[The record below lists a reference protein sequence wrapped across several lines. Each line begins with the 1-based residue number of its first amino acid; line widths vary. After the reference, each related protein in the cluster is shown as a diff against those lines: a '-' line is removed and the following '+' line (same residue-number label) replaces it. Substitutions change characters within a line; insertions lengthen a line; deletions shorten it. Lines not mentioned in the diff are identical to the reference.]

1 MRTKTKLYAL
11 RLYLVFLAVFAFVAP
26 ALADEELYVGQT
38 RYLSAPRPPKGI
50 IYKSSWGTSSSYLD
64 VEKDYGTYGAYVT
77 VNEYFSG
84 SQTVTATIYYEWYE
98 YSTFDTRRY
107 EDLEQTRYTIRC
119 KAVDISLSTSSIE
132 LNLGDSYTLYANL
145 SPSISPAPT
154 VTWRS
159 GDTSVVRVSGGRVET
174 VGPGETYIYAKSN
187 AGPDEVKCFVKVR
200 DIKPT
205 AVIIPSSTTAY
216 VGESL
221 SITPTLTPSNAN
233 TTFTWYCTPSSG
245 PLSLSGQTFTGVSEG
260 TASVYCTTANG
271 LTSNTCRVSVVYRT
285 PTSVALSA
293 QSLSLRIGAS
303 QKLTATVSPSNARY
317 TTSWKSNN
325 PDVATVAADGTVR
338 AVSAGTTTITVT
350 TDNGKTASCTVTV
363 PPDPS
368 SVSLPSAI
376 SLYRGA
382 NRRLS
387 YTLQPSNAYNS
398 VVWSSSDN
406 HVATVASDG
415 TVTAHYPG
423 SANITVTTHN
433 GVSATCRV
441 DVPEPDFNFYVWLKS
456 GEKEVL
462 PLTEKPSVS
471 YSSGKLL
478 VTTSRQVYQYAAEE
492 VVRFSMQDDM
502 ANEAPTSI
510 SIMPSLNLN
519 YRDYAQL
526 DYQFFPAE
534 YDIDTKV
541 TWTTSDRFVAQV
553 DANGR
558 VYANLPGEC
567 VITATTSNGRK
578 AQSRITVAHHD
589 FYLIVW
595 KPTGEQVAF
604 LLTEHPSVSKQGETL
619 RVETSTA
626 EIELPLEGISRF
638 TLADRLPEGQVVN
651 APYYD
656 VNHDGR
662 ISVIDVSLLISRLG
676 ESTTTY
682 QIKEAVDAVLR
693 KK

>member
-11 RLYLVFLAVFAFVAP
+11 RLYLVLLAVFLFNLVAK
-26 ALADEELYVGQT
+26 ASESLYVGQT
-38 RYLSAPRPPKGI
+38 TWLVAPNAPR
-50 IYKSSWGTSSSYLD
+50 GTAYNAKWTCSSSAISFEQTSRYTAKIKVD
-64 VEKDYGTYGAYVT
+64 S
-77 VNEYFSG
+77 YFSG
-84 SQTVTATIYYEWYE
+84 SVTVVCRVYYEWYE
-98 YSTFDTRRY
+98 YYTFETRRY
-107 EDLEQTRYTIRC
+107 EGVETEQYTISC
-119 KAVDISLSTSSIE
+119 KPVDIGLSTSSLE
-132 LNLGDSYTLYANL
+132 LKIDESQRIYANL
-145 SPSISPAPT
+145 SPSISPEPT

-159 GDTSVVRVSGGRVET
+159 GDTRVAKVNDGTVTGVGSGS
-174 VGPGETYIYAKSN
+174 TYIYAKSN
-187 AGPDEVKCFVKVR
+187 AGPDEVKCYVTVKDV
-200 DIKPT
+200 KPT
-205 AVIIPSSTTAY
+205 KVTIPSSATVY
-216 VGESL
+216 VGEDITL
-221 SITPTLTPSNAN
+221 TPTLYPSDAIA
-233 TTFTWYCTPSSG
+233 TFTWYNTNTTAASVTGGKVTGRNEGKATVYCISDNGIRSNDCEVNVNYRVATGITLSAT
-245 PLSLSGQTFTGVSEG
+245 SLSIPIDQS
-260 TASVYCTTANG
+260 
-271 LTSNTCRVSVVYRT
+271 R
-285 PTSVALSA
+285 
-293 QSLSLRIGAS
+293 SLSWTPVPSNSRPTVKWSSADE
-303 QKLTATVSPSNARY
+303 KVATVSSSGVVTGR
-317 TTSWKSNN
+317 
-325 PDVATVAADGTVR
+325 R
-338 AVSAGTTTITVT
+338 AGTTKITVT

-456 GEKEVL
+456 GAKEVL

-510 SIMPSLNLN
+510 SITPSLNLN

-526 DYQFFPAE
+526 DYQLFPAE

-558 VYANLPGEC
+558 VHANLPGEC

-638 TLADRLPEGQVVN
+638 TLADRLPEGQVIN

-682 QIKEAVDAVLR
+682 QIQEAVDAVLR